1 MSDPRQRMLRRSRIM
16 AVASGAAIPLPTA
29 WPSITLALCLLFW
42 LAARQW
48 RDAYEVLR
56 ENRVAQ
62 LALALYLLFALG
74 VLLGDTSLASGWDML
89 GKYRKLLYIP
99 ILMCV
104 LREAVWRQRALDAF
118 LAALLLTL
126 AASWLQFLNIL
137 PAGPPG
143 QEYTVFKSSVTQGIL
158 MAFGSYL
165 LLWKGRYAPRRQW
178 LWWLLALLAG
188 ANVLINPG
196 RTGYLL
202 LVLLTLVFLF
212 QQWRWRGLAAGILLS
227 AAAIAL
233 AWQVSPV
240 FHLRVQ
246 QLETHLPAY
255 ADCRDTSSSVSRL
268 QFYQRGLSLI
278 AARPLGY
285 GTGAFAQAYRE
296 NAADDA
302 CPTTSNPHNQYL
314 LIAIQ
319 VGLPGLLLWLA
330 LLGMAWRLR
339 LRLET
344 PQRQLATAF
353 VLSMA
358 FSSLLNSM
366 LMDFTEGH
374 WFAFFSALLYAPS
387 TRKAP

>member
-1 MSDPRQRMLRRSRIM
+1 MNDFRRRMLHYSRIM
-16 AVASGAAIPLPTA
+16 AVASGAAIPLPTV

-48 RDAYEVLR
+48 RDALDVLR
-56 ENRVAQ
+56 GNRVAQ
-62 LALALYLLFALG
+62 LALTLYLLFTLG
-74 VLLGDTSLASGWDML
+74 ALLGDTSLASGWDML
-89 GKYRKLLYIP
+89 GKYRKLLSIP
-99 ILMCV
+99 ILMWV
-104 LREAVWRQRALDAF
+104 LREGVWRQRALDAF
-118 LAALLLTL
+118 LAAILVTL
-126 AASWLQFLNIL
+126 AASWLQFLQIL

-158 MAFGSYL
+158 MAFGGYL
-165 LLWKGRYAPRRQW
+165 LLWKGRFDPRRRW
-178 LWWLLALLAG
+178 LWWTLALLAG

-202 LVLLTLVFLF
+202 LILLTLVFLY
-212 QQWRWRGLAAGILLS
+212 QQWRWRGLAAGILLC
-227 AAAIAL
+227 AGVIAS
-233 AWQVSPV
+233 AWQLSPV
-240 FHLRVQ
+240 FHLRIQ

-268 QFYQRGLSLI
+268 QFYRRGLSLI

-285 GTGAFAQAYRE
+285 GTGAFARAYRE
-296 NAADDA
+296 HANDDA

-314 LIAIQ
+314 LTAIQ
-319 VGLPGLLLWLA
+319 IGLPGLLLWLT
-330 LLGMAWRLR
+330 LLGLQWRLR

-374 WFAFFSALLYAPS
+374 WFAFFSALLYAPL
-387 TRKAP
+387 TRERA

>member
-1 MSDPRQRMLRRSRIM
+1 MSGFHRRMLRYSRIM
-16 AVASGAAIPLPTA
+16 AVASGAAIPMPTV

-42 LAARQW
+42 LAARRW
-48 RDAYEVLR
+48 RDALDVLR
-56 ENRVAQ
+56 GNRIAQ

-74 VLLGDTSLASGWDML
+74 VVLGDSRLASGWDML

-99 ILMCV
+99 VLMWI
-104 LREAVWRQRALDAF
+104 LREAAWRQRALDAF
-118 LAALLLTL
+118 LATILLTL
-126 AASWLQFLNIL
+126 VASWLQFLDLL

-158 MAFGSYL
+158 IAFGTYL
-165 LLWKGRYAPRRQW
+165 LLWKGRFDKRRRW
-178 LWWLLALLAG
+178 LWWCLALFAG

-202 LVLLTLVFLF
+202 LILLTLVFLY
-212 QQWRWRGLAAGILLS
+212 QQWRWQGLAVGILLS
-227 AAAIAL
+227 TTAIAL

-240 FHLRVQ
+240 FHLRIQ

-255 ADCRDTSSSVSRL
+255 DDCRDTSSSVSRL
-268 QFYQRGLSLI
+268 QFYWRGLSLI
-278 AARPLGY
+278 TARPLGY
-285 GTGAFAQAYRE
+285 GTGAFAQAYRK
-296 NAADDA
+296 NANDDA
-302 CPTTSNPHNQYL
+302 CPATSNPHNQYL
-314 LIAIQ
+314 LNAIQ
-319 VGLPGLLLWLA
+319 IGLPGLLLWLT
-330 LLGMAWRLR
+330 LLGMEWRLR

-344 PQRQLATAF
+344 PQRQLAAAF

-358 FSSLLNSM
+358 VASLLNSM

-374 WFAFFSALLYAPS
+374 WFAFFSALLYAPL